1 MKPEELKVYEEL
13 LVLYYG
19 RSYISDFFV
28 LRDLLEIDFDIDLSI
43 EELKQ
48 FSTFDFSLDEEDV
61 ELTMSHCG
69 VNY

>member
-1 MKPEELKVYEEL
+1 MRPEELKMYEEL

-28 LRDLLEIDFDIDLSI
+28 LRDLLEIDFDINLSI

-48 FSTFDFSLDEEDV
+48 FSTFDFSLADEDV
-61 ELTMSHCG
+61 ELTIKHCG
-69 VNY
+69 INY

>member
-1 MKPEELKVYEEL
+1 MRPEELKMYEEL

-28 LRDLLEIDFDIDLSI
+28 LRDLLEIDFDINLSI

-48 FSTFDFSLDEEDV
+48 FSTFDFNIADEDV
-61 ELTMSHCG
+61 ELITRHCG
-69 VNY
+69 INY